1 MKSSQM
7 SKALQAIFQ
16 KAGIE
21 GPMSHTLYRKSAVS
35 ECHQNRKE
43 ISGNLADLMAH
54 RESTAEKYYRVL
66 DKSRS
71 SVKASQVLHGM
82 MRNEEKSNEKRL
94 KEKKEEKSNSGSVE
108 EMTNEKRNSQS
119 LEEKMDATKKL
130 FGPEIDAQSISIATF
145 REKICLD
152 PILCNEDEKK
162 VYDKIRAQWRYKAQ
176 VDNKPSTASLP
187 SEKETLERMF
197 KESNTHEDDE
207 ESFDSSDVVSPTETT
222 GTSKPG
228 VFSPTHVQT
237 LLRLFSDM
245 INGSPISKPIITQ
258 KLQNESEGKEM
269 VAVFTVTQ
277 VVNRLK
283 YERKQKR
290 EKLRQKAKL

>member
-1 MKSSQM
+1 
-7 SKALQAIFQ
+7 
-16 KAGIE
+16 
-21 GPMSHTLYRKSAVS
+21 
-35 ECHQNRKE
+35 
-43 ISGNLADLMAH
+43 
-54 RESTAEKYYRVL
+54 
-66 DKSRS
+66 
-71 SVKASQVLHGM
+71 
-82 MRNEEKSNEKRL
+82 
-94 KEKKEEKSNSGSVE
+94 
-108 EMTNEKRNSQS
+108 MTNEKRNSRS
-119 LEEKMDATKKL
+119 LEEKMDAIKKL
-130 FGPEIDAQSISIATF
+130 FGPEIDAQSISIATV

-152 PILCNEDEKK
+152 PILCNEDAKK

-187 SEKETLERMF
+187 SEKETVSDRVERMF

-228 VFSPTHVQT
+228 VFSPAHVQT

-258 KLQNESEGKEM
+258 KLQNDSEGKEM
-269 VAVFTVTQ
+269 VTVFTVTQ